1 MNTFVLS
8 EELIYADAQR
18 DLNLHRNEIQEAL
31 ERRTGVTTQKLLK
44 NASDVAERG
53 NLR

>member
-18 DLNLHRNEIQEAL
+18 DLNLHRNDAKTSE
-31 ERRTGVTTQKLLK
+31 ER
-44 NASDVAERG
+44 E
-53 NLR
+53 